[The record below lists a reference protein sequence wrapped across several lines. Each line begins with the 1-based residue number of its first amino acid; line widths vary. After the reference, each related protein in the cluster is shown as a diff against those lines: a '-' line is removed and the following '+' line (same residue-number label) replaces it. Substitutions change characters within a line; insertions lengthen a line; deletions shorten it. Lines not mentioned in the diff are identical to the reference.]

1 MQIRKGKSL
10 GKLPGLFER
19 RGDNMIIKEYGL
31 RIDQEKNQYY
41 LEVIQSLR
49 YENMELN
56 SPEIICDLI

>member
-1 MQIRKGKSL
+1 
-10 GKLPGLFER
+10 
-19 RGDNMIIKEYGL
+19 MIIKEYGL